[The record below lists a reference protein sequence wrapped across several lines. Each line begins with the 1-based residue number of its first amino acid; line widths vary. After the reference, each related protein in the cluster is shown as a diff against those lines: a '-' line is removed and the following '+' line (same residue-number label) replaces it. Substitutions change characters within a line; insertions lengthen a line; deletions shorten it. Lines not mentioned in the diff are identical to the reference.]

1 MPRIS
6 HLKLTSL
13 YLMQALIWGKTGW
26 FLAEVTNQ
34 TLHLIWNDLTSVDT
48 QAHCPRCCSH
58 ASTLTVRMHFAGLE
72 RCQRSWCMPWTC
84 LEHSCFSHGRARSP
98 VPFGSF
104 HLDFTFRYL
113 YVCKPCPQGW
123 HACAAWVPFTGLG
136 GRLRDTHPIY
146 IYNIYV
152 YSIYIYLY
160 VYIIVSYIYI
170 YTRLY
175 MNTVYSMHFKNASC
189 ISDPGQRPGDA
200 CIT

>member
-104 HLDFTFRYL
+104 HLDFTFHYL

-146 IYNIYV
+146 MY
-152 YSIYIYLY
+152 
-160 VYIIVSYIYI
+160 
-170 YTRLY
+170 
-175 MNTVYSMHFKNASC
+175 C
-189 ISDPGQRPGDA
+189 
-200 CIT
+200 

>member
-1 MPRIS
+1 MRDAKNKPFEADVVVSDASTDMRQDWVIFGRS
-6 HLKLTSL
+6 HKSDFAFDLK
-13 YLMQALIWGKTGW
+13 W
-26 FLAEVTNQ
+26 FNKCWHAS
-34 TLHLIWNDLTSVDT
+34 TLS
-48 QAHCPRCCSH
+48 RCCSH

-104 HLDFTFRYL
+104 HLDFTFHYL

-146 IYNIYV
+146 MYNIYV
-152 YSIYIYLY
+152 CIYIY
-160 VYIIVSYIYI
+160 VIIIYI
-170 YTRLY
+170 YTY
-175 MNTVYSMHFKNASC
+175 VYKC
-189 ISDPGQRPGDA
+189 
-200 CIT
+200 CV